1 MGDKFVSNS
10 RILTGWVQR
19 IYPLWLAF
27 LLGMTACSQKTEE
40 PHAGRAPSA
49 VSVSVTPA
57 GPATIKTQAAEFE
70 VLASGYIRASLREGN
85 RVLTL
90 DEPGAEP
97 GVGGESLTTE
107 GKDVREPALDL
118 GQARVSSAEMLP
130 GAVGKR
136 IEITSRVA
144 GGGAGPIEK
153 HLTIEVYDD
162 FPNLALSTVTYKNT
176 GASELA
182 IDEVT
187 TQHHR
192 LNASLVDPRALP
204 FRMWSFH
211 GSSYDW
217 GKGEVAEISK
227 DFSRPNV
234 MGAISPS
241 GQGGGVPVVAFWT
254 KSVGV
259 AVGHAETRP
268 LVLSIPAK
276 VDRDG
281 RVDVHISIPE
291 KSELDPGE
299 SLSTPWTF
307 VAVYAGDYYEPLR
320 MYSLLLQ
327 RRGWKPAQPH
337 DDDYSANWCGW
348 GYKSDVTPAQ
358 MLGTI
363 PKLHELGF
371 KWATLDYRWFDNFG
385 DWEPRKATFPDNSVR
400 KLVEEFHHQGIKV
413 QLWWV
418 PLAVGDGQLWEPI
431 GAEEKTP
438 EALAGQRRVAQV
450 VQKHPDWLILDKN
463 QKHARIFLNRAV
475 LCPALPEVQE
485 YHRKLVERFIRD
497 WGFDGHKLDMSFT
510 VPPCYNPKHHHKSPE
525 ESVLAMGK
533 VFKVIYETTQR
544 LKPDSV
550 TQVCP
555 CGTTPN
561 IAWLPYLDQAV
572 TADPV
577 GAVQVRERIKMY
589 KALLGPEAAVYGDH
603 VELTAMRHVGKEY
616 RELGSDF
623 ASTVGTG
630 GVLGTKF
637 TWPDYGPNFKDVYLT
652 AQKDAY
658 WKKWTGIY
666 NAKMLSRGTFLNL
679 YTIGY
684 DTPEGYAIAKDGK
697 MYYAFFLPDSAKPWK
712 GEVELR
718 GLEPG
723 KYQVFDYE
731 NRKDLGT
738 VEGANPKLTA
748 EFRQHLLLEVSKL

>member
-1 MGDKFVSNS
+1 MGDGLASNS
-10 RILTGWVQR
+10 QARKGWIRRTCPLFALILV
-19 IYPLWLAF
+19 IA
-27 LLGMTACSQKTEE
+27 ACSQKTEG
-40 PHAGRAPSA
+40 PRTQRAASA
-49 VSVSVTPA
+49 VSVSV
-57 GPATIKTQAAEFE
+57 GPSGSATIKTQTAEFE
-70 VLASGYIRASLREGN
+70 VLASGYIRAGLREGD
-85 RVLTL
+85 RILTL
-90 DEPGAEP
+90 DEPGAESAAW
-97 GVGGESLTTE
+97 GDSLSAQ
-107 GKDVREPALDL
+107 GKDVREPSLDL
-118 GQARVSSAEMLP
+118 GHARVSSVEMLP
-130 GAVGKR
+130 GTVGKR

-144 GGGAGPIEK
+144 GGGESPIEK

-162 FPNLALSTVTYKNT
+162 FPNLALSTVTYRNT
-176 GASELA
+176 GSSELTVE
-182 IDEVT
+182 EVRI
-187 TQHHR
+187 QHHR
-192 LNASLVDPRALP
+192 LNAAPVDSRALP
-204 FRMWSFH
+204 YKMWSFH

-217 GKGEVAEISK
+217 GKGDVAEISK
-227 DFSRPNV
+227 DFSRANV
-234 MGAISPS
+234 MGAISPR

-259 AVGHAETRP
+259 AIGHAETQP

-281 RVDVHISIPE
+281 LVDVHISIPQE
-291 KSELDPGE
+291 RKLVPGE

-307 VAVYAGDYYEPLR
+307 VAVYAGDYFEPLR

-348 GYKSDVTPAQ
+348 GYKSDVTPRQ
-358 MLGTI
+358 MLQTI
-363 PKLHELGF
+363 PKLQELGF

-385 DWEPRKATFPDNSVR
+385 DWEPRKATFPDDSAK
-400 KLVEEFHHQGIKV
+400 KLVEEFHRQGLKV

-431 GAEEKTP
+431 GEEEKTP
-438 EALAGQRRVAQV
+438 EALAEQRRVARV
-450 VQKHPDWLILDKN
+450 VQEHPDWLILDKN

-485 YHRKLVERFIRD
+485 YHRKLVERFIRE

-510 VPPCYNPKHHHKSPE
+510 VPACYNPQHHHKSPE

-533 VFKVIYETTQR
+533 VFKVIYETTRR

-555 CGTTPN
+555 CGTPPN
-561 IAWLPYLDQAV
+561 IVWLPYLDQAV

-577 GAVQVRERIKMY
+577 GSVQVRQRIKMY

-603 VELTAMRHVGKEY
+603 VELTAMRRVGKEY
-616 RELGSDF
+616 REFGSDF
-623 ASTVGTG
+623 ASTVGAG

-652 AQKDAY
+652 PTKEAY

-679 YTIGY
+679 YTLGY
-684 DTPEGYAIAKDGK
+684 DVPEGYAIAKDGK
-697 MYYAFFLPDSAKPWK
+697 MYYAFFAPEGGKPWK

-723 KYQVFDYE
+723 KYRVFDYE
-731 NRKDLGT
+731 NGKDLGT
-738 VEGANPKLTA
+738 VGGAQPKLAASFT
-748 EFRQHLLLEVSKL
+748 QHLLLEVSKL

>member
-1 MGDKFVSNS
+1 MADKYLSNS
-10 RILTGWVQR
+10 QLTKGWVR
-19 IYPLWLAF
+19 RTCPLWLAF
-27 LLGMTACSQKTEE
+27 ILGMTACSQKTE
-40 PHAGRAPSA
+40 APRTESAVSA
-49 VSVSVTPA
+49 VSVSVGPS
-57 GPATIKTQAAEFE
+57 GPATIKTQTSEFE
-70 VLASGYIRASLREGN
+70 VLPSGYIRAGLRDGGHT
-85 RVLTL
+85 LTL
-90 DEPGAEP
+90 DEPGAAPFVP
-97 GVGGESLTTE
+97 GDFLAVR
-107 GKDVREPALDL
+107 GKEVREPSLDL
-118 GQARVSSAEMLP
+118 EHARISSAETIP
-130 GAVGKR
+130 GVRGKR
-136 IEITSRVA
+136 IEITSQA
-144 GGGAGPIEK
+144 GSAGASPIEK
-153 HLTIEVYDD
+153 RLTIEVYDD

-176 GASELA
+176 GASELE

-192 LNASLVDPRALP
+192 LNASLVDSRALP
-204 FRMWSFH
+204 YNMWSFH
-211 GSSYDW
+211 GSSYEW
-217 GKGEVAEISK
+217 GTGDMAEVSKG
-227 DFSRPNV
+227 FSQANV
-234 MGAISPS
+234 MGAMSPR

-259 AVGHAETRP
+259 AVGHAETQP

-276 VDRDG
+276 VDREG
-281 RVDVHISIPE
+281 RVDVRLSIPQGR
-291 KSELDPGE
+291 KLAPGE

-307 VAVYAGDYYEPLR
+307 VAVYAGDFFEPLR

-327 RRGWKPAQPH
+327 RRGWKPAQPNSE
-337 DDDYSANWCGW
+337 DYNANWCGW
-348 GYKSDVTPAQ
+348 GYMTDVTPAQ

-371 KWATLDYRWFDNFG
+371 KWATLDYRWFDTFG
-385 DWEPRKATFPDNSVR
+385 DWEPRPSTFPDDSLK
-400 KLVEEFHHQGIKV
+400 KLVDEFHRQGIKL

-418 PLAVGDGQLWEPI
+418 PLAVGDGQVWEPI
-431 GAEEKTP
+431 GEEEKTP
-438 EALAGQRRVAQV
+438 AALAEQRRVARV
-450 VQKHPDWLILDKN
+450 VEEHPDWLILDKN
-463 QKHARIFLNRAV
+463 QKHARIFLNRAA

-485 YHRKLVERFIRD
+485 YYRKLVERFIGQ

-510 VPPCYNPKHHHKSPE
+510 VPACYNPKHHHKSPE

-555 CGTTPN
+555 CGTPPN

-603 VELTAMRHVGKEY
+603 VELSEMVRRGKEY
-616 RELGSDF
+616 SEVGKDF
-623 ASTVGTG
+623 ASTVGAG

-637 TWPDYGPNFKDVYLT
+637 TWPDYGPKFKNVYLT
-652 AQKDAY
+652 PEKEAY

-666 NAKMLSRGTFLNL
+666 NAKMLSRGTFLDL
-679 YTIGY
+679 YTLGY
-684 DTPEGYAIAKDGK
+684 DVPEGYAIAKDGK
-697 MYYAFFLPDSAKPWK
+697 MYYAFFAPEAGKPWK

-723 KYQVFDYE
+723 KYHVFDYE
-731 NRKDLGT
+731 NSKDLGT
-738 VEGANPKLTA
+738 VDGANPKLAA
-748 EFRQHLLLEVSKL
+748 EFTQHLLLEVSKL

>member
-1 MGDKFVSNS
+1 MK
-10 RILTGWVQR
+10 GWAQPAC
-19 IYPLWLAF
+19 PLLLAAMIG
-27 LLGMTACSQKTEE
+27 LAACSQKTE
-40 PHAGRAPSA
+40 APRTESAVSA
-49 VSVSVTPA
+49 VSVSVDPS
-57 GPATIKTQAAEFE
+57 GPATIKTQTSEFD
-70 VLASGYIRASLREGN
+70 VLPSGYIRASLRDGGHT
-85 RVLTL
+85 LTL
-90 DEPGAEP
+90 DEAGAAP
-97 GVGGESLTTE
+97 FVSGDSLAVR
-107 GKDVREPALDL
+107 GKEVREPSLDL
-118 GQARVSSAEMLP
+118 EHARISSAETIP
-130 GAVGKR
+130 GARGKR
-136 IEITSRVA
+136 IEITSRA
-144 GGGAGPIEK
+144 GSAGESPIEK
-153 HLTIEVYDD
+153 RLTIEVYDD

-176 GASELA
+176 GASELE

-192 LNASLVDPRALP
+192 LNASRGDSRALP
-204 FRMWSFH
+204 YKMWSFH

-227 DFSRPNV
+227 DFSRANV

-254 KSVGV
+254 KSAGI
-259 AVGHAETRP
+259 AIGHAEPQP
-268 LVLSIPAK
+268 LVLSIPVK
-276 VDRDG
+276 VDREG
-281 RVDVHISIPE
+281 RVDVRLSVPQGR
-291 KSELDPGE
+291 KLAPGE

-307 VAVYAGDYYEPLR
+307 VAVYAGDFFEPLR
-320 MYSLLLQ
+320 MYSHLLE
-327 RRGWKPAQPH
+327 RRGWSPAQPNSE
-337 DDDYSANWCGW
+337 DYSANWCGW

-363 PKLHELGF
+363 PKLQELGF

-385 DWEPRKATFPDNSVR
+385 DWEPRKATFPDDSVK
-400 KLVEEFHHQGIKV
+400 KLVEEFHRQGIKL

-431 GAEEKTP
+431 GEEEKTP
-438 EALAGQRRVAQV
+438 AALAEQRRAARV
-450 VQKHPDWLILDKN
+450 VQEHPDWLILDKN
-463 QKHARIFLNRAV
+463 QKHARIFLNRAA

-485 YHRKLVERFIRD
+485 YYRKLVEKFIGE

-510 VPPCYNPKHHHKSPE
+510 VPPCYNPRHHHKSPD

-533 VFKVIYETTQR
+533 VFKIIYETTR
-544 LKPDSV
+544 RIKPESV

-577 GAVQVRERIKMY
+577 GAVQVRQRIKMY

-603 VELTAMRHVGKEY
+603 VELTAMRRMGKDY

-652 AQKDAY
+652 PEKEAD

-666 NAKMLSRGTFLNL
+666 NAKMLSRGTFLDL
-679 YTIGY
+679 YTLGY
-684 DTPEGYAIAKDGK
+684 DVPEGYAIAKEGK
-697 MYYAFFLPDSAKPWK
+697 IYYAFFSPDPAKPWK

-723 KYQVFDYE
+723 KYRVLDYE
-731 NRKDLGT
+731 NGKDLGT
-738 VEGANPKLTA
+738 VEGASPKLAA
-748 EFRQHLLLEVSKL
+748 EFTKHLLLEVSKL